1 MNIYVGSLSFQ
12 VTEEE
17 LRKAFEAFG
26 QVASASI
33 IKDKFTG
40 ESRGFAFVEMPSK
53 AEAEAAIAG
62 LNGKELSGRAL
73 NISEARPRPEG
84 NRGGGGGRREG
95 GRQGGGFRGGGSRG
109 GGYRGGGGGGG
120 GGGRSYRNY

>member
-12 VTEEE
+12 TTEEE

-26 QVASASI
+26 QVGSVSI

-53 AEAEAAIAG
+53 AEAEAALAG
-62 LNGKELSGRAL
+62 LNRKELNGRTL
-73 NISEARPRPEG
+73 NISEARPRTEG
-84 NRGGGGGRREG
+84 PRGGGREG
-95 GRQGGGFRGGGSRG
+95 GRQGGGHRGGGH
-109 GGYRGGGGGGG
+109 RGGGGGGG
-120 GGGRSYRNY
+120 GGRPYRNY